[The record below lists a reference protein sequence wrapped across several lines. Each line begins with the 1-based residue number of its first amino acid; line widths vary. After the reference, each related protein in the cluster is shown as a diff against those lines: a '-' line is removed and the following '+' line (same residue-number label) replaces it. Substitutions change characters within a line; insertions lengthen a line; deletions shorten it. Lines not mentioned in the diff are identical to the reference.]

1 MQQNLERFNQDQDEQ
16 IYSVKTQDK
25 DRHIMTP
32 FTRVTTGISGLD
44 EILNY
49 LQMGDNVVMQV
60 DDIADYK
67 RFVGP
72 YVEAALSQNQRV
84 VYMRFA
90 NHPALL
96 EPNKK
101 IQVYKLNANKGFESF
116 STQVHNI
123 VRNEGRDVFYVF
135 DCLSDLLMAWATDL
149 MIGNFFVITCPYL
162 FELNTVA
169 YFAILRSRHSFK
181 TVARIRE
188 TTQVLL
194 DVYNNKGKICVHP
207 LKAWKRYT
215 PTMFL
220 PHIMEGDKFVPILN
234 SADAASVLS
243 FLTDRNTT
251 SGVRNLDYW
260 DRIFL
265 KANTILEDPEAVK
278 EKQDMVETLSR
289 VLIGREKRMLSLVK
303 EYFSLED
310 LVEIKNRLIGTGF
323 IGGKSVGMLLARN
336 ILRKDA
342 TFDWKAALELHDSF
356 YIGSDIF
363 YSYMVQNGWWKLLM
377 AQKTAEGYY
386 DVARELKSKMLH
398 GVFPDEVKEQF
409 LLMLE
414 YFGQSPII
422 VRSSSLL
429 EDAFGNA
436 FAGKYESYF
445 CPNQGTPEER
455 YRHFEEAVRKIF
467 ASTMNE
473 DALTYRLQRGLAHQD
488 EQMALLVQRV
498 SGSHRNIYFFP
509 DLAGVGLSYNTFVWQ
524 KGMDPKA
531 GMLRIVFG
539 LGTRAVNRVENDYPR
554 IVALDAPLTKPYS
567 KLEDIKRFSQS
578 EVDLLNLQENSF
590 QTLPAADLFTED
602 IEPHLELLATRD
614 VSAAEY
620 LQSLGRPAKDT
631 WILTFDELLGSTP
644 FAETMSNMLKKL
656 EQVYRYPVDIEFTV
670 NINTQGK
677 PQINLLQ
684 CRPFQTKGHY
694 SRVELPEKISKSK
707 ILIKQDANFMGGSV
721 YQAIS
726 RIIYIDPQGYAALT
740 LPEKHEVARL
750 TGRLNRQIGKRDK
763 MPTIL
768 LGPGRWGTTTPAM
781 GVPVTFS
788 EINNVTAIGE
798 IAYQDGS
805 LIPDLSFGTH
815 FFQDMVEMDI
825 FYMAVYPEKEGVI
838 FNSAWIKKQ
847 PNILTDLMPD
857 ASRLSKV
864 VQVIDVRAKD
874 LRLLSDIVTQKM
886 ICFFAK

>member
-1 MQQNLERFNQDQDEQ
+1 
-16 IYSVKTQDK
+16 
-25 DRHIMTP
+25 MTP
-32 FTRVTTGISGLD
+32 YPRVSTGINGLN
-44 EILNY
+44 EILGY
-49 LQMGDNVVMQV
+49 LQMGDNVVLQV
-60 DDIADYK
+60 DSIEDYK
-67 RFVGP
+67 KFVNP
-72 YVEAALSQNQRV
+72 FVEKALARNQRL

-96 EPNKK
+96 QEGKQIK
-101 IQVYKLNANKGFESF
+101 VYKLNANKGFESF

-123 VRNEGRDVFYVF
+123 VRDEGRDVFYVF
-135 DCLSDLLMAWATDL
+135 DCLSDLLLAWATDL

-194 DVYNNKGKICVHP
+194 DIYNNNGKICVHP

-220 PHIMEGDKFVPILN
+220 PHIMEDDNLVPILN
-234 SADAASVLS
+234 SADAASILS
-243 FLTDRNTT
+243 YLTDKNAT
-251 SGVRNLDYW
+251 SGARNLDYW

-265 KANTILEDPEAVK
+265 KANNILEDPDAVK
-278 EKQDMVETLSR
+278 EKQNMVETLSH

-310 LVEIKNRLIGTGF
+310 LVEIKKRLIGTGF

-336 ILRKDA
+336 ILRKDQSM
-342 TFDWKAALELHDSF
+342 DWNAELEIHDSF

-377 AQKTAEGYY
+377 AQKTEEGYFK
-386 DVARELKSKMLH
+386 VAHELKSKMLH

-409 LLMLE
+409 QLMLE

-455 YRHFEEAVRKIF
+455 YRNFEEAVRKIF
-467 ASTMNE
+467 ASTMKE
-473 DALTYRLQRGLAHQD
+473 DALTYRLQRGMAHDD

-498 SGSHRNIYFFP
+498 SGAHRSTYFFP

-554 IVALDAPLTKPYS
+554 IVALDAPLMKPYTRQ
-567 KLEDIKRFSQS
+567 EDMKRFSQN
-578 EVDLLNLQENSF
+578 EVDLLNLQENDF
-590 QTLPAADLFTED
+590 QTIPAADLLTHE
-602 IEPHLELLATRD
+602 IEAHLDLIASRD
-614 VSAAEY
+614 MAASEY
-620 LQSLGRPAKDT
+620 LQSLGKQARDS
-631 WILTFDELLGSTP
+631 WILTFDELLENTS
-644 FAETMSNMLKKL
+644 FVKTMSKMLKKL

-670 NINTQGK
+670 NFTTQGK

-694 SRVELPEKISKSK
+694 SRVELPDKISKSK
-707 ILIKQDANFMGGSV
+707 ILLQQEANFMGGSV
-721 YQAIS
+721 YQGIS
-726 RIIYIDPQGYAALT
+726 RIIYIDPKGYAGLSIS
-740 LPEKHEVARL
+740 EKHEVARL
-750 TGRLNRQIGKRDK
+750 TGKLNRQIGKREV

-825 FYMAVYPEKEGVI
+825 FYMAIYPEKEGVF
-838 FNSAWIKKQ
+838 FNAAWMKKQ

-857 ASRLSKV
+857 DARFAKV
-864 VQVIDVRAKD
+864 VHVYDMRARD

-886 ICFFAK
+886 ICFFEG

>member
-1 MQQNLERFNQDQDEQ
+1 
-16 IYSVKTQDK
+16 
-25 DRHIMTP
+25 MTP
-32 FTRVTTGISGLD
+32 YARVTTGINGLD
-44 EILNY
+44 EILNS
-49 LQMGDNVVMQV
+49 LQMGDNVVWQV
-60 DDIADYK
+60 DNIADYK
-67 RFVGP
+67 QFVDP
-72 YVEAALSQNQRV
+72 YVEAALARNQRV

-90 NHPALL
+90 NHPPVL
-96 EPNKK
+96 ENGKASA
-101 IQVYKLNANKGFESF
+101 VYTLNANNGFESF
-116 STQVHNI
+116 STEVHNI
-123 VRNEGRDVFYVF
+123 VRDEGRDVFYVF
-135 DCLSDLLMAWATDL
+135 DSLSDLLLAWATDL

-194 DVYNNKGKICVHP
+194 DVYNNDGKICVHP

-234 SADAASVLS
+234 SADAASILS
-243 FLTDRNTT
+243 YLTDKNAT
-251 SGVRNLDYW
+251 SSVRNLDYW

-265 KANTILEDPEAVK
+265 QAGAILNDPKAIHETQE
-278 EKQDMVETLSR
+278 MVETLSR
-289 VLIGREKRMLSLVK
+289 VMIGREQRMLGLVK

-310 LVEIKNRLIGTGF
+310 LLEIKKRLIGTGF
-323 IGGKSVGMLLARN
+323 IGGKSLGMLLARN
-336 ILRKDA
+336 ILRKDP
-342 TFDWKAALELHDSF
+342 TFDWKAELEMHDSF
-356 YIGSDIF
+356 FIGSDIF

-377 AQKTAEGYY
+377 AQKTEEGYFEI
-386 DVARELKSKMLH
+386 ARELKSKMLH

-409 LLMLE
+409 QLMLE
-414 YFGQSPII
+414 YFGQAPII

-445 CPNQGTPEER
+445 CVNQGTPEER
-455 YRHFEEAVRKIF
+455 YRNFEDAVRKIF

-473 DALTYRLQRGLAHQD
+473 DALTYRLQRGMAGHD

-498 SGSHRNIYFFP
+498 SGSHRDTYFFP
-509 DLAGVGLSYNTFVWQ
+509 DLAGVGLSYNTFVWK

-554 IVALDAPLTKPYS
+554 IVALDAPLTKPYA
-567 KLEDIKRFSQS
+567 KPAEIRRFSQR
-578 EVDLLNLQENSF
+578 EVDLLNLRDNDF
-590 QTLPAADLFTED
+590 QTIGSETLLNTD
-602 IEPHLELLATRD
+602 IEPHLDLIAVRD
-614 VSAAEY
+614 EAALEY
-620 LQSLGRPAKDT
+620 LRSAGKDT
-631 WILTFDELLGSTP
+631 TDAWMITFDELLSITP
-644 FAETMSNMLKKL
+644 FAQNMSRMLKTL
-656 EQVYRYPVDIEFTV
+656 EQIYRYPVDIEFTV
-670 NINTQGK
+670 NFDMQGK
-677 PQINLLQ
+677 ARINLLQ

-694 SRVELPEKISKSK
+694 SRVELPEKIAKNR
-707 ILIKQDANFMGGSV
+707 ILIRQEANFMGGSV
-721 YQAIS
+721 YQTIS
-726 RIIYIDPQGYAALT
+726 RIIYIA
-740 LPEKHEVARL
+740 PEAYTRLSLSEKYEVARL
-750 TGRLNRQIGKRDK
+750 VGKLNRQIGRREV

-788 EINNVTAIGE
+788 EINNIAAIGE

-825 FYMAVYPEKEGVI
+825 FYMAVYPEKDGVV
-838 FNSAWIKKQ
+838 FNRAWMKKQ
-847 PNILTDLMPD
+847 PNILADLMPD
-857 ASRLSKV
+857 DTRFADV
-864 VQVIDVRAKD
+864 VHVYDVRAKD
-874 LRLLSDIVTQKM
+874 VRLMSDIVTQKM
-886 ICFFAK
+886 ICFCGK

>member
-1 MQQNLERFNQDQDEQ
+1 MAP
-16 IYSVKTQDK
+16 Y
-25 DRHIMTP
+25 
-32 FTRVTTGISGLD
+32 TRVSTGINGLD

-49 LQMGDNVVMQV
+49 LQMGDNVVLQV
-60 DDIADYK
+60 DDIEDYK
-67 RFVGP
+67 KFVNP
-72 YVEAALSQNQRV
+72 YVKTALAQNRRL

-90 NHPALL
+90 NHPPIL

-101 IQVYKLNANKGFESF
+101 IKVYKLNANRGFESF

-123 VRNEGRDVFYVF
+123 VRDEGLDVFYVF

-181 TVARIRE
+181 TIARIRE

-234 SADAASVLS
+234 SADAASILS
-243 FLTDRNTT
+243 YLTDKNAT
-251 SGVRNLDYW
+251 SSERNLDYW

-265 KANTILEDPEAVK
+265 KANHLLEDQDAVQG
-278 EKQDMVETLSR
+278 KQEMVETLSR
-289 VLIGREKRMLSLVK
+289 VMIGREKRMLSLVK
-303 EYFSLED
+303 EYFTLED
-310 LVEIKNRLIGTGF
+310 LVEIKKRLIGTGF

-336 ILRKDA
+336 ILRKDPA
-342 TFDWKAALELHDSF
+342 FNWEAELELHDSF

-363 YSYMVQNGWWKLLM
+363 YSYMVQNGWWKMLM
-377 AQKTAEGYY
+377 EQKTDEGYFK
-386 DVARELKSKMLH
+386 VARELKEKMLH

-409 LLMLE
+409 LFMLE

-445 CPNQGTPEER
+445 CPNQGTPEIR
-455 YRHFEEAVRKIF
+455 YKNFEDAVRKIF
-467 ASTMNE
+467 ASAMNE
-473 DALTYRLQRGLAHQD
+473 DALTYRLQRGMAQQD

-498 SGSHRNIYFFP
+498 SGSHRDMYFFP

-554 IVALDAPLTKPYS
+554 IVALDAPLMKPYS
-567 KLEDIKRFSQS
+567 KQEDIRRFSQN
-578 EVDLLNLQENSF
+578 EVDLLNLKDNHF
-590 QTLPAADLFTED
+590 QSLPAPDLLNES
-602 IEPHLELLATRD
+602 IESHLDMIATRD
-614 VSAAEY
+614 TAVSEY
-620 LQSLGRPAKDT
+620 YQSLGRTTKDS
-631 WILTFDELLGSTP
+631 WILTFDELLENTP
-644 FAETMSNMLKKL
+644 FAKTMSNMLRKL
-656 EQVYRYPVDIEFTV
+656 EQVYRYPVDIEFTA
-670 NINTQGK
+670 NFNTEGK
-677 PQINLLQ
+677 PKINLLQ

-694 SRVELPEKISKSK
+694 SRVELPDKIEKSK
-707 ILIKQDANFMGGSV
+707 ILLRQEANFMGGSV

-726 RIIYIDPQGYAALT
+726 RIIYIDPRSYTGLG
-740 LPEKHEVARL
+740 LSEKHEVARL
-750 TGRLNRQIGKRDK
+750 VGKLNKQIGKREV

-788 EINNVTAIGE
+788 EINNITAIGE
-798 IAYQDGS
+798 IAYHDGS

-825 FYMAVYPEKEGVI
+825 FYMAIYPEKKEVT
-838 FNSAWIKKQ
+838 FNTALMKKL
-847 PNILTDLMPD
+847 PNVLADLMPND
-857 ASRLSKV
+857 TRFAKV
-864 VQVIDVRAKD
+864 VYVYDVRNKD

-886 ICFFAK
+886 ICFFA

>member
-1 MQQNLERFNQDQDEQ
+1 
-16 IYSVKTQDK
+16 
-25 DRHIMTP
+25 MTP
-32 FTRVTTGISGLD
+32 YPRVSTGMNGLN
-44 EILNY
+44 EILGY
-49 LQMGDNVVMQV
+49 LQMGDNVVLQV
-60 DDIADYK
+60 DSIEDYK
-67 RFVGP
+67 KFVDP
-72 YVEAALSQNQRV
+72 YVETALARNQRL

-96 EPNKK
+96 ETNKQIK
-101 IQVYKLNANKGFESF
+101 VYKLNANKGFESF

-123 VRNEGRDVFYVF
+123 VRDEGRDVFYVF
-135 DCLSDLLMAWATDL
+135 DCLSDLLLAWATDL

-169 YFAILRSRHSFK
+169 YFAILRNRHSFK

-194 DVYNNKGKICVHP
+194 DIYNNNGTICVHP

-220 PHIMEGDKFVPILN
+220 PHIMEGDNLVPILN
-234 SADAASVLS
+234 SADAASILS
-243 FLTDRNTT
+243 YLTDKNAT
-251 SGVRNLDYW
+251 SGARNLDYW
-260 DRIFL
+260 ERIFL
-265 KANTILEDPEAVK
+265 KATTILEDPDAVK
-278 EKQDMVETLSR
+278 EKQIMVETLSH

-310 LVEIKNRLIGTGF
+310 LVEIKKRLIGTGF

-336 ILRKDA
+336 ILRKDPSL
-342 TFDWKAALELHDSF
+342 DWNAELEIHDSF

-377 AQKTAEGYY
+377 AQKTDEGYFK
-386 DVARELKSKMLH
+386 VAHELKSKMLH

-409 LLMLE
+409 QLMLE

-455 YRHFEEAVRKIF
+455 YKNFEEAVRKIF
-467 ASTMNE
+467 ASTMKE
-473 DALTYRLQRGLAHQD
+473 DALTYRLQRGMAQED

-498 SGSHRNIYFFP
+498 SGSHRNTYFFP

-554 IVALDAPLTKPYS
+554 IVALDAPLMKPYT
-567 KLEDIKRFSQS
+567 KQEDMKRFSQN
-578 EVDLLNLQENSF
+578 EVDLLNLQENVF
-590 QTLPAADLFTED
+590 QTLPAADLLTHD
-602 IEPHLELLATRD
+602 IEAHLDLIATRD
-614 VSAAEY
+614 MAAAEY
-620 LQSLGRPAKDT
+620 LQSVGKQAKDT
-631 WILTFDELLGSTP
+631 WILTFDELLENTS
-644 FAETMSNMLKKL
+644 FVQTMSKMLKKL

-670 NINTQGK
+670 NFNTQGK

-694 SRVELPEKISKSK
+694 SRVELPGKISKSK
-707 ILIKQDANFMGGSV
+707 ILLQQEANFMGGSV

-726 RIIYIDPQGYAALT
+726 RIIYIDPRGYAGLS
-740 LPEKHEVARL
+740 LSEKHEIARL
-750 TGRLNRQIGKRDK
+750 TGKLNKQIGRREV

-798 IAYQDGS
+798 IAYQDGA

-825 FYMAVYPEKEGVI
+825 FYMAIYPEKDGVL
-838 FNSAWIKKQ
+838 FNTAWMKKQ
-847 PNILTDLMPD
+847 PNILADLMPAD
-857 ASRLSKV
+857 ARFANV
-864 VQVIDVRAKD
+864 VHVYDMRARD

-886 ICFFAK
+886 ICFFEK

>member
-1 MQQNLERFNQDQDEQ
+1 
-16 IYSVKTQDK
+16 
-25 DRHIMTP
+25 MTP
-32 FTRVTTGISGLD
+32 YPRVSTGMNGLN
-44 EILNY
+44 EILGY
-49 LQMGDNVVMQV
+49 LQMGDNVVLQV
-60 DDIADYK
+60 DSIEDYK
-67 RFVGP
+67 KFVDP
-72 YVEAALSQNQRV
+72 YVETALARNQRL

-96 EPNKK
+96 EPNKQIK
-101 IQVYKLNANKGFESF
+101 VYKLNANKGFESF

-123 VRNEGRDVFYVF
+123 VRDEGRDVFYVF
-135 DCLSDLLMAWATDL
+135 DCLSDLLLAWATDL

-169 YFAILRSRHSFK
+169 YFAILRNRHSFK

-194 DVYNNKGKICVHP
+194 DIYNNNGKICVHP

-220 PHIMEGDKFVPILN
+220 PHIMEGDNLVPILN
-234 SADAASVLS
+234 SADAASILS
-243 FLTDRNTT
+243 YLTDKNAT
-251 SGVRNLDYW
+251 SGARNLDYW
-260 DRIFL
+260 ERIFL
-265 KANTILEDPEAVK
+265 KATTILEDPDAVK
-278 EKQDMVETLSR
+278 EKQMMVETLSH

-310 LVEIKNRLIGTGF
+310 LVEIKKRLIGTGF

-336 ILRKDA
+336 ILRKDPSL
-342 TFDWKAALELHDSF
+342 DWNAELEIHDSF

-377 AQKTAEGYY
+377 AQKTDEGYFKI
-386 DVARELKSKMLH
+386 ANELKSKMLH

-409 LLMLE
+409 QLMLE

-455 YRHFEEAVRKIF
+455 YKNFEEAVRKIF
-467 ASTMNE
+467 ASTMKE
-473 DALTYRLQRGLAHQD
+473 DALTYRLQRGMAQED

-498 SGSHRNIYFFP
+498 SGSHRNTYFFP

-554 IVALDAPLTKPYS
+554 IVALDAPLMKPYT
-567 KLEDIKRFSQS
+567 KQEDMKRFSQN
-578 EVDLLNLQENSF
+578 EVDLLNLQENVF
-590 QTLPAADLFTED
+590 QTLPAADLLTHD
-602 IEPHLELLATRD
+602 IEAHLDLIATRD
-614 VSAAEY
+614 MAAAEY
-620 LQSLGRPAKDT
+620 LQSVGKQAKDT
-631 WILTFDELLGSTP
+631 WILTFDELLENTS
-644 FAETMSNMLKKL
+644 FVETMSKMLKKL

-670 NINTQGK
+670 NFNTQGK

-694 SRVELPEKISKSK
+694 SRVELPGKISKSK
-707 ILIKQDANFMGGSV
+707 ILLQQEANFMGGSV

-726 RIIYIDPQGYAALT
+726 RIIYIDPKGYAGLS
-740 LPEKHEVARL
+740 LSEKHEVARL
-750 TGRLNRQIGKRDK
+750 TGKLNKQIGRREV

-798 IAYQDGS
+798 IAYQDGA

-825 FYMAVYPEKEGVI
+825 FYMAIYPEKDGVL
-838 FNSAWIKKQ
+838 FNTAWMKKQ
-847 PNILTDLMPD
+847 PNILTDLMPED
-857 ASRLSKV
+857 SHFANV
-864 VQVIDVRAKD
+864 VHVYDMRAKD

-886 ICFFAK
+886 ICFFEK

>member
-1 MQQNLERFNQDQDEQ
+1 M
-16 IYSVKTQDK
+16 TQ
-25 DRHIMTP
+25 
-32 FTRVTTGISGLD
+32 FARVSTGMNGLD

-49 LQMGDNVVMQV
+49 LQMGDNVVLQV
-60 DDIADYK
+60 DDIEDYK
-67 RFVGP
+67 KFVAP
-72 YVEAALSQNQRV
+72 YVEAALKNNHRL

-90 NHPALL
+90 NHPPVL
-96 EPNKK
+96 EPNNQ
-101 IQVYKLNANKGFESF
+101 IQVYNLNANNGFESF
-116 STQVHNI
+116 STEVHNI
-123 VRNEGRDVFYVF
+123 IREEGRDVFYVF

-169 YFAILRSRHSFK
+169 YFAILRSSHSFK

-194 DVYNNKGKICVHP
+194 DVYSHNEQICVHP

-220 PHIMEGDKFVPILN
+220 PHIMEGDKFVPILS
-234 SADAASVLS
+234 SADTASVLS
-243 FLTDRNTT
+243 YMVDKNTT
-251 SGVRNLDYW
+251 SSVRNLDYW

-265 KANTILEDPEAVK
+265 QANDILEKPDTDR
-278 EKQDMVETLSR
+278 EKQEMVETLSR

-303 EYFSLED
+303 EYFSLKD
-310 LVEIKNRLIGTGF
+310 LVEIKKRLIGTGF

-336 ILRKDA
+336 ILLKDPSY
-342 TFDWKAALELHDSF
+342 DWNSDLELHDSF

-377 AQKTAEGYY
+377 AQKSDEGYFE
-386 DVARELKSKMLH
+386 VAKELKNKMLH

-409 LLMLE
+409 QLMLE

-455 YRHFEEAVRKIF
+455 YRNFEEAVRKIF

-473 DALTYRLQRGLAHQD
+473 DALTYRLQRGMAKLD

-498 SGSHRNIYFFP
+498 SGSHRGAYFFP
-509 DLAGVGLSYNTFVWQ
+509 SLAGVGLSYNTFVWQ
-524 KGMDPKA
+524 KDMDPKA

-567 KLEDIKRFSQS
+567 KQEDIKRFSQN
-578 EVDLLNLQENSF
+578 EVDILNLKDNAF
-590 QTLPAADLFTED
+590 QTVPAEELITDS
-602 IEPHLELLATRD
+602 IEPYLDLIATRD
-614 VSAAEY
+614 IAASEY
-620 LQSLGRPAKDT
+620 MQSLGRKAKDS
-631 WILTFDELLGSTP
+631 WIVTFDQLLENTA
-644 FAETMSNMLKKL
+644 FAKTMENMLKKL

-670 NINTQGK
+670 NFSLNGK

-694 SRVELPEKISKSK
+694 SRVELPEKINKSK
-707 ILIKQDANFMGGSV
+707 ILLQQEANFMGGSV

-726 RIIYIDPQGYAALT
+726 RIIYIDPQAYAKLNIS
-740 LPEKHEVARL
+740 EKHEVARL
-750 TGRLNRQIGKRDK
+750 TGKLNRQIGKRDK

-788 EINNVTAIGE
+788 EINNITAIGE
-798 IAYQDGS
+798 IAYSDGS

-825 FYMAVYPEKEGVI
+825 FYMAIYPEKDDVI
-838 FNSAWIKKQ
+838 FNAAWMKKQ
-847 PNILTDLMPD
+847 PTILENLMPD
-857 ASRLSKV
+857 DTRFGNV
-864 VQVIDVRAKD
+864 VHVYDVRSKD
-874 LRLLSDIVTQKM
+874 LRLMSDIVTQKM
-886 ICFFAK
+886 ICFFGK

>member
-1 MQQNLERFNQDQDEQ
+1 MAH
-16 IYSVKTQDK
+16 YA
-25 DRHIMTP
+25 
-32 FTRVTTGISGLD
+32 RVSTGMNGLD

-49 LQMGDNVVMQV
+49 LEMGDNVVFQV
-60 DDIADYK
+60 DKIEDYK
-67 RFVGP
+67 KFVDP
-72 YVEAALSQNQRV
+72 YAKAALAQSQRL

-96 EPNKK
+96 EPDQNIK
-101 IQVYKLNANKGFESF
+101 VYELNANKGFESF

-123 VRNEGRDVFYVF
+123 VRDEGCDVFYVF

-220 PHIMEGDKFVPILN
+220 PHIMEGEKFVPILN
-234 SADAASVLS
+234 SADAASILS
-243 FLTDRNTT
+243 YLTDKNATG
-251 SGVRNLDYW
+251 GVRNLDYW
-260 DRIFL
+260 DRVFL
-265 KANTILEDPEAVK
+265 KATTILEDPDAVQ
-278 EKQDMVETLSR
+278 EKQDMVESLSR
-289 VLIGREKRMLSLVK
+289 VLIGREKRILSLVK
-303 EYFSLED
+303 EYFSLND
-310 LVEIKNRLIGTGF
+310 LLEIKKRLIGTGF

-336 ILRKDA
+336 ILRKDTA
-342 TFDWKAALELHDSF
+342 FDWNAELEIHDSF

-377 AQKTAEGYY
+377 AQKTDEGYFE
-386 DVARELKSKMLH
+386 VARELKNKMLH
-398 GVFPDEVKEQF
+398 GVFPDEIKEQF
-409 LLMLE
+409 QLLLE

-473 DALTYRLQRGLAHQD
+473 DALTYRLQRGMAQLD

-498 SGSHRNIYFFP
+498 SGSHRDIYFFP

-554 IVALDAPLTKPYS
+554 IVALDAPLVKPYARQ
-567 KLEDIKRFSQS
+567 EDIKRFSQH
-578 EVDLLNLQENSF
+578 EADVLNLRDNEF
-590 QTLPAADLFTED
+590 QTLKTA
-602 IEPHLELLATRD
+602 ELLSDDLVAHLDLIAERD
-614 VSAAEY
+614 NTASDYLRSA
-620 LQSLGRPAKDT
+620 GRDT
-631 WILTFDELLGSTP
+631 KGALMITFDELLTATP
-644 FAETMSNMLKKL
+644 FAKKMSSMLKTL

-670 NINTQGK
+670 NFDVQGK
-677 PQINLLQ
+677 SRINLLQ

-694 SRVELPEKISKSK
+694 SRVELPEKINKSR
-707 ILIKQDANFMGGSV
+707 ILIRQEANFMGGSV
-721 YQAIS
+721 YRAIS
-726 RIIYIDPQGYAALT
+726 RIIYIDPKGYAGLK
-740 LPEKHEVARL
+740 LSEKQDVARL
-750 TGRLNRQIGKRDK
+750 TGRLNRQIGKREV

-788 EINNVTAIGE
+788 EINNITAIGE

-825 FYMAVYPEKEGVI
+825 FYMAIYPEKKDVI
-838 FNSAWIKKQ
+838 FNTALMKKQ

-857 ASRLSKV
+857 DSRFAKV
-864 VQVIDVRAKD
+864 IHVYDVRTKD

-886 ICFFAK
+886 ICFFG

>member
-1 MQQNLERFNQDQDEQ
+1 MA
-16 IYSVKTQDK
+16 
-25 DRHIMTP
+25 P
-32 FTRVTTGISGLD
+32 FTRVTTGVSGLD
-44 EILNY
+44 DILNY
-49 LQMGDNVVMQV
+49 LQMGDNVVLQV

-67 RFVGP
+67 RFVDP
-72 YVEAALSQNQRV
+72 FVEAALARNHRI

-90 NHPALL
+90 NHPPIL
-96 EPNKK
+96 EANPK
-101 IQVYKLNANKGFESF
+101 IQIYKLNANKGFESF

-123 VRNEGRDVFYVF
+123 VRDEGRDVFYVF

-194 DVYNNKGKICVHP
+194 DVYNNDGRICIHP

-215 PTMFL
+215 PTMYL
-220 PHIMEGDKFVPILN
+220 PHVMEGDKFVPILN
-234 SADAASVLS
+234 SADAASILS
-243 FLTDRNTT
+243 FLTDKSAT

-265 KANTILEDPEAVK
+265 KANTILENPDAVQ
-278 EKQDMVETLSR
+278 ERHEMVETLSR
-289 VLIGREKRMLSLVK
+289 VMIGREKRMLSLVK

-310 LVEIKNRLIGTGF
+310 LVEIKKRLIGTGF

-336 ILRKDA
+336 ILRKDPS
-342 TFDWKAALELHDSF
+342 FDWSAELEMHDSF

-363 YSYMVQNGWWKLLM
+363 YSYIVQNGWWKLLM
-377 AQKTAEGYY
+377 AHKTDEGYFEI
-386 DVARELKSKMLH
+386 ARELKNKMLH

-414 YFGQSPII
+414 YYGQAPII

-445 CPNQGTPEER
+445 CVNQGTPEER
-455 YRHFEEAVRKIF
+455 YRHFEDAVRRIF

-473 DALTYRLQRGLAHQD
+473 DALTYRLQRGMAKQD

-498 SGSHRNIYFFP
+498 SGAHRGIYFFP

-531 GMLRIVFG
+531 GMLRIVYG
-539 LGTRAVNRVENDYPR
+539 MGTRAVNRVENDYPR
-554 IVALDAPLTKPYS
+554 IVALDAPLVKPYA
-567 KLEDIKRFSQS
+567 KKEDMQRFTQR
-578 EVDLLNLQENSF
+578 EVDVLNLQQNEF
-590 QTLPAADLFTED
+590 QSLPAAGLLTTD
-602 IEPHLELLATRD
+602 IEAHLDLIASRD
-614 VSAAEY
+614 ETASAY
-620 LQSLGRPAKDT
+620 MKSIGRPSKDV
-631 WILTFDELLGSTP
+631 WVLTFDDLLSNTD
-644 FAETMSNMLKKL
+644 FAQTMSKMLKKL
-656 EQVYRYPVDIEFTV
+656 EQVYRYPVDIEFTA
-670 NINTQGK
+670 NFDSQGK
-677 PQINLLQ
+677 MRINLLQ

-694 SRVELPEKISKSK
+694 SRVELPEKIAKNK
-707 ILIKQDANFMGGSV
+707 ILIRQEANFMGGSV

-726 RIIYIDPQGYAALT
+726 RIIYVDPQGYAK
-740 LPEKHEVARL
+740 LPLSEKFEIARL
-750 TGRLNRQIGKRDK
+750 VGKLNRQIGRREA

-781 GVPVTFS
+781 GVPVKFS
-788 EINNVTAIGE
+788 EINNITAIGE
-798 IAYQDGS
+798 IAYQDGA

-825 FYMAVYPEKEGVI
+825 FYMAIYPEKDGVI
-838 FNSAWIKKQ
+838 FNDAWLKKQ
-847 PNILTDLMPD
+847 PNILADLMPD
-857 ASRLSKV
+857 DTRYATV
-864 VQVIDVRAKD
+864 VRVCDVRAKD
-874 LRLLSDIVTQKM
+874 LRILSDIVTQKM
-886 ICFFAK
+886 ICFFGT

>member
-1 MQQNLERFNQDQDEQ
+1 M
-16 IYSVKTQDK
+16 
-25 DRHIMTP
+25 MTP
-32 FTRVTTGISGLD
+32 YPRVSTGINGLN
-44 EILNY
+44 EILSY
-49 LQMGDNVVMQV
+49 LQMGDNVVLQV
-60 DDIADYK
+60 DAIEDYK
-67 RFVGP
+67 KFVDP
-72 YVEAALSQNQRV
+72 FVETAQALNQRL

-96 EPNKK
+96 QAGKQIK
-101 IQVYKLNANKGFESF
+101 VYKLNPNKGFESF

-123 VRNEGRDVFYVF
+123 VHDEGPDVFYVF
-135 DCLSDLLMAWATDL
+135 DCLSDLLLAWATDL

-194 DVYNNKGKICVHP
+194 DIYNNNGKICVHP

-220 PHIMEGDKFVPILN
+220 PHIMEGEQLVPILN
-234 SADAASVLS
+234 SADAASILS
-243 FLTDRNTT
+243 YLTDQNAT
-251 SGVRNLDYW
+251 SGARNLDYW

-265 KANTILEDPEAVK
+265 KATNILEDPDAEK
-278 EKQDMVETLSR
+278 EKQNMVETLSH
-289 VLIGREKRMLSLVK
+289 VLIGREKRMLSLAK

-310 LVEIKNRLIGTGF
+310 LVEIKKRLIGTGF

-336 ILRKDA
+336 ILRQDPSL
-342 TFDWKAALELHDSF
+342 DWNAELEIHDSF

-377 AQKTAEGYY
+377 AQKTDEGYFK
-386 DVARELKSKMLH
+386 VARELKNKMLH

-409 LLMLE
+409 QLMLE

-455 YRHFEEAVRKIF
+455 YRNFEEAVRKIF
-467 ASTMNE
+467 ASTMKE
-473 DALTYRLQRGLAHQD
+473 DALTYRLQRGMAHED

-498 SGSHRNIYFFP
+498 SGSHRNTYFFP

-554 IVALDAPLTKPYS
+554 IVAPDAPLVKPDTKQ
-567 KLEDIKRFSQS
+567 EDMKRFSQN
-578 EVDLLNLQENSF
+578 EVDLLNLQENDF
-590 QTLPAADLFTED
+590 QTLPAADLLTHD
-602 IEPHLELLATRD
+602 IEPHLDLIATRD
-614 VSAAEY
+614 IAASEY
-620 LQSLGRPAKDT
+620 LQSVGRKAKDG
-631 WILTFDELLGSTP
+631 WILTFDELLENTS
-644 FAETMSNMLKKL
+644 FVQTMTKMLKKL

-670 NINTQGK
+670 NFNTQGK

-694 SRVELPEKISKSK
+694 SRVELPGKISKSK
-707 ILIKQDANFMGGSV
+707 ILLQQEANFMGGSV

-726 RIIYIDPQGYAALT
+726 RIIYIDPKGYAGLS
-740 LPEKHEVARL
+740 LSEKHEVARL
-750 TGRLNRQIGKRDK
+750 TGKLNRQIGRRDV

-825 FYMAVYPEKEGVI
+825 FYMAIYPEKDDVF
-838 FNSAWIKKQ
+838 FNTAWMKKQ
-847 PNILTDLMPD
+847 PNILADLMPD
-857 ASRLSKV
+857 DARFANV
-864 VQVIDVRAKD
+864 VRVYDMRAKD
-874 LRLLSDIVTQKM
+874 LRLLSDIVTQEM
-886 ICFFAK
+886 ICFFEK

>member
-1 MQQNLERFNQDQDEQ
+1 
-16 IYSVKTQDK
+16 
-25 DRHIMTP
+25 MTP
-32 FTRVTTGISGLD
+32 YPRVSTGINGLN
-44 EILNY
+44 EILGY
-49 LQMGDNVVMQV
+49 LQMGDNVVLQV
-60 DDIADYK
+60 DSIEDYK
-67 RFVGP
+67 KFVNP
-72 YVEAALSQNQRV
+72 FVEKALARNQRL

-96 EPNKK
+96 QEGKQIK
-101 IQVYKLNANKGFESF
+101 VYKLNANKGFESF

-123 VRNEGRDVFYVF
+123 VRDEGRDVFYVF
-135 DCLSDLLMAWATDL
+135 DCLSDLLLAWATDL

-194 DVYNNKGKICVHP
+194 DIYNNNGKICVHP

-220 PHIMEGDKFVPILN
+220 PHIMEDDNLVPILN
-234 SADAASVLS
+234 SADAASILS
-243 FLTDRNTT
+243 YLTDKNAT
-251 SGVRNLDYW
+251 SGARNLDYW

-265 KANTILEDPEAVK
+265 KANNILEDPDAVK
-278 EKQDMVETLSR
+278 EKQNMVETLSH

-310 LVEIKNRLIGTGF
+310 LVEIKKRLIGTGF

-336 ILRKDA
+336 ILRKDQSM
-342 TFDWKAALELHDSF
+342 DWNAELEIHDSF

-377 AQKTAEGYY
+377 AQKTEEGYFK
-386 DVARELKSKMLH
+386 VAHELKSKMLH

-409 LLMLE
+409 QLMLE

-455 YRHFEEAVRKIF
+455 YRNFEEAVRKIF
-467 ASTMNE
+467 ASTMKE
-473 DALTYRLQRGLAHQD
+473 DALTYRLQRGMAHED

-498 SGSHRNIYFFP
+498 SGAHRSTYFFP

-554 IVALDAPLTKPYS
+554 IVALDAPLMKPYTRQ
-567 KLEDIKRFSQS
+567 EDMKRFSQN
-578 EVDLLNLQENSF
+578 EVDLLNLQENDF
-590 QTLPAADLFTED
+590 QTIPAANLLTHD
-602 IEPHLELLATRD
+602 IEAHLDLIASRD
-614 VSAAEY
+614 MAASEY
-620 LQSLGRPAKDT
+620 LQSLGKQAKDS
-631 WILTFDELLGSTP
+631 WILTFDELLENTS
-644 FAETMSNMLKKL
+644 FVQTMSKMLKKL

-670 NINTQGK
+670 NFTAQGK

-707 ILIKQDANFMGGSV
+707 ILLQQEANFMGGSV
-721 YQAIS
+721 YQGIS
-726 RIIYIDPQGYAALT
+726 RIIYIDPKGYAGLS
-740 LPEKHEVARL
+740 LSEKHEVARL
-750 TGRLNRQIGKRDK
+750 TGKLNRQIGKREV

-825 FYMAVYPEKEGVI
+825 FYMAIYPEKEGVF
-838 FNSAWIKKQ
+838 FNAAWMKKQ

-857 ASRLSKV
+857 DARFAKV
-864 VQVIDVRAKD
+864 VHVYDMRARD

-886 ICFFAK
+886 ICFFEG

>member
-1 MQQNLERFNQDQDEQ
+1 MA
-16 IYSVKTQDK
+16 
-25 DRHIMTP
+25 P
-32 FTRVTTGISGLD
+32 FAQVSTGINGLD

-49 LQMGDNVVMQV
+49 LQMGDNVVFQV
-60 DDIADYK
+60 DNIEDYK
-67 RFVGP
+67 KFVDP
-72 YVEAALSQNQRV
+72 YVETALARNQRL

-96 EPNKK
+96 SASPSIK
-101 IQVYKLNANKGFESF
+101 VYKLNANQGFESF
-116 STQVHNI
+116 STEVHNI
-123 VRNEGRDVFYVF
+123 VRDEGRDVFYVF

-194 DVYNNKGKICVHP
+194 DVYNNSGKICVHP

-220 PHIMEGDKFVPILN
+220 PHIMEGGKFVPILN
-234 SADAASVLS
+234 SADAASILH
-243 FLTDRNTT
+243 FMTDKNTT

-265 KANTILEDPEAVK
+265 KAGSILENPDALQ

-289 VLIGREKRMLSLVK
+289 VMIGREKRILALVK
-303 EYFSLED
+303 EYFTLED
-310 LVEIKNRLIGTGF
+310 LVEIKKRLIGTGF

-336 ILRKDA
+336 ILRKDPA
-342 TFDWKAALELHDSF
+342 LDWQAELEMHDSF

-377 AQKTAEGYY
+377 AQKTDEGYFE
-386 DVARELKSKMLH
+386 VARELKSKMLH
-398 GVFPDEVKEQF
+398 GVFPDEIKEQF
-409 LLMLE
+409 QLMLE
-414 YFGQSPII
+414 YYGQAPII

-445 CPNQGTPEER
+445 CISQGTPEER

-473 DALTYRLQRGLAHQD
+473 DALTYRLQRGMANQD

-498 SGSHRNIYFFP
+498 SGSHRGEYFFP
-509 DLAGVGLSYNTFVWQ
+509 GLAGVGLSYNTFVWQ

-554 IVALDAPLTKPYS
+554 IVALDAPLVKPYA
-567 KLEDIKRFSQS
+567 KQADIKRFSQH
-578 EVDLLNLQENSF
+578 EADVLNLRDNEF
-590 QTLPAADLFTED
+590 QTLPTADLLSEDLVEHLDLIVEHDTAAADYLRSVG
-602 IEPHLELLATRD
+602 RD
-614 VSAAEY
+614 T
-620 LQSLGRPAKDT
+620 KDA
-631 WILTFDELLGSTP
+631 WIITFDELLSATP
-644 FAETMSNMLKKL
+644 FAKTMSLMLKTL
-656 EQVYRYPVDIEFTV
+656 ERVYRYPVDIEFTV
-670 NINTQGK
+670 NFNAEGK

-707 ILIKQDANFMGGSV
+707 ILLRQEANFMGGSI

-726 RIIYIDPQGYAALT
+726 RIIYIDPKGYAGLN
-740 LPEKHEVARL
+740 LSEKHEVARL
-750 TGRLNRQIGKRDK
+750 TGKLNKQIGRREV

-788 EINNVTAIGE
+788 EINNITAIGE

-825 FYMAVYPEKEGVI
+825 FYMAIYPEQEGVV
-838 FNSAWIKKQ
+838 FNASWIKKQ
-847 PNILTDLMPD
+847 PNILENLMPD
-857 ASRLSKV
+857 DTRFADV
-864 VQVIDVRAKD
+864 VRVCDVRAKD
-874 LRLLSDIVTQKM
+874 LRLMSDIVTQKM
-886 ICFFAK
+886 ICFMGK

>member
-1 MQQNLERFNQDQDEQ
+1 
-16 IYSVKTQDK
+16 
-25 DRHIMTP
+25 MTP
-32 FTRVTTGISGLD
+32 YPRVSTGINGLN
-44 EILNY
+44 EILGY
-49 LQMGDNVVMQV
+49 LQMGDNVVLQV
-60 DDIADYK
+60 DSIEDYK
-67 RFVGP
+67 KFVNP
-72 YVEAALSQNQRV
+72 FVEKALARNQRL

-96 EPNKK
+96 QEGKQIK
-101 IQVYKLNANKGFESF
+101 VYKLNANKGFESF

-123 VRNEGRDVFYVF
+123 VRDEGRDVFYVF
-135 DCLSDLLMAWATDL
+135 DCLSDLLLAWATDL

-194 DVYNNKGKICVHP
+194 DIYNNNGKICVHP

-220 PHIMEGDKFVPILN
+220 PHIMEDDNLVPILN
-234 SADAASVLS
+234 SADAASILS
-243 FLTDRNTT
+243 YLTDKNAT
-251 SGVRNLDYW
+251 SGARNLDYW

-265 KANTILEDPEAVK
+265 KANNILEDPDAVK
-278 EKQDMVETLSR
+278 EKQNMVETLSH

-310 LVEIKNRLIGTGF
+310 LVEIKKRLIGTGF

-336 ILRKDA
+336 ILRKDQSM
-342 TFDWKAALELHDSF
+342 DWNAELEIHDSF

-377 AQKTAEGYY
+377 AQKTEEGYFK
-386 DVARELKSKMLH
+386 VAQELKSKMLH

-409 LLMLE
+409 QLMLE

-455 YRHFEEAVRKIF
+455 YRNFEEAVRKIF
-467 ASTMNE
+467 ASTMKE
-473 DALTYRLQRGLAHQD
+473 DALTYRLQRGMAHDD

-498 SGSHRNIYFFP
+498 SGAHRSTYFFP

-554 IVALDAPLTKPYS
+554 IVALDAPLMKPYTRQ
-567 KLEDIKRFSQS
+567 EDMKRFSQN
-578 EVDLLNLQENSF
+578 EVDLLNLQENDF
-590 QTLPAADLFTED
+590 QTIPAADLLTHD
-602 IEPHLELLATRD
+602 IEAHLDLIASRD
-614 VSAAEY
+614 MAASEY
-620 LQSLGRPAKDT
+620 LQSLGKQAKDS
-631 WILTFDELLGSTP
+631 WILTFDELLENTS
-644 FAETMSNMLKKL
+644 FVQTMSKMLKKL

-670 NINTQGK
+670 NFTAQGK

-707 ILIKQDANFMGGSV
+707 ILLQQEANFMGGSV
-721 YQAIS
+721 YQGIS
-726 RIIYIDPQGYAALT
+726 RIIYIDPKGYAGLS
-740 LPEKHEVARL
+740 LSEKHEVARL
-750 TGRLNRQIGKRDK
+750 TGKLNRQIGKREV

-825 FYMAVYPEKEGVI
+825 FYMAIYPEKEGVF
-838 FNSAWIKKQ
+838 FNTAWIKKQ

-857 ASRLSKV
+857 DARFAKV
-864 VQVIDVRAKD
+864 VHVYDMRARD

-886 ICFFAK
+886 ICFFEG

>member
-1 MQQNLERFNQDQDEQ
+1 M
-16 IYSVKTQDK
+16 IPISSVS
-25 DRHIMTP
+25 
-32 FTRVTTGISGLD
+32 TGIKGLD

-49 LQMGDNVVMQV
+49 LQMGDNVVFQV

-72 YVEAALSQNQRV
+72 YVETALAGKQRV
-84 VYMRFA
+84 IYMRFA
-90 NHPALL
+90 NHPPLL
-96 EPNKK
+96 DVDNKAK
-101 IQVYKLNANKGFESF
+101 VYKLDANSGFESF
-116 STQVHNI
+116 STQIHNI

-169 YFAILRSRHSFK
+169 YFAILRSSHSFK
-181 TVARIRE
+181 TIARIRE

-194 DVYNNKGKICVHP
+194 DVYNHRGKLCVHP
-207 LKAWKRYT
+207 LKAWQRYS

-220 PHIMEGDKFVPILN
+220 PHIMENGKFVPILN
-234 SADAASVLS
+234 SADAASFFS
-243 FLTDRNTT
+243 YLTDKNAT
-251 SGVRNLDYW
+251 GGERNLDYW

-265 KANTILEDPEAVK
+265 QADDILNDPSQVE
-278 EKQDMVETLSR
+278 EKQKMVEKLSR

-303 EYFSLED
+303 EYFTLED
-310 LVEIKNRLIGTGF
+310 LVEIKKRLIGTGF

-336 ILRKDA
+336 ILRKD
-342 TFDWKAALELHDSF
+342 TSVDWPEQLELHDSF

-377 AQKTAEGYY
+377 AQKTEEGYFEIAK
-386 DVARELKSKMLH
+386 DLKKKMLH
-398 GVFPDEVKEQF
+398 GVFPEEIKEQF
-409 LLMLE
+409 QLMLE

-445 CPNQGTPEER
+445 CANQGTPEER
-455 YRHFEEAVRKIF
+455 YEHFEEDVRKIF
-467 ASTMNE
+467 ASTMNT
-473 DALTYRLQRGLAHQD
+473 DALTYRLQRGLGDQD

-498 SGSHRNIYFFP
+498 SGSQRKHYFFP

-554 IVALDAPLTKPYS
+554 IVALDAPLVKPYA
-567 KLEDIKRFSQS
+567 KQEDMRRFSQH
-578 EVDLLNLQENSF
+578 EVDILNLNEN
-590 QTLPAADLFTED
+590 Q
-602 IEPHLELLATRD
+602 
-614 VSAAEY
+614 
-620 LQSLGRPAKDT
+620 LQSLPVMDMLNEDLETRMDLLAVRDTEVSEYMKSTGRNMRDV
-631 WILTFDELLGSTP
+631 WILTFDELLASTS
-644 FAETMSNMLKKL
+644 FASVMSKMLKIL
-656 EQVYRYPVDIEFTV
+656 ERVYRYPVDIEFTV
-670 NINTQGK
+670 NFNAEGK
-677 PQINLLQ
+677 VKINLLQ

-694 SRVELPEKISKSK
+694 SRVEIPEKISKTK
-707 ILIKQDANFMGGSV
+707 ILLKQDANFMGGSI
-721 YQAIS
+721 YQSIS
-726 RIIYIDPQGYAALT
+726 RIIFIDPQRYAKLS
-740 LPEKHEVARL
+740 LSGKYDIARL
-750 TGRLNRQIGKRDK
+750 VGKLNKKINKREE

-768 LGPGRWGTTTPAM
+768 FGPGRWGTTTPAM

-788 EINNVTAIGE
+788 EISNITAIGE
-798 IAYQDGS
+798 IAYHDGS

-825 FYMAVYPEKEGVI
+825 FYMAIYPEKEDVF
-838 FNSAWIKKQ
+838 FNTAWMERQ
-847 PNILTDLMPD
+847 PNIMAELVPEDKKY
-857 ASRLSKV
+857 AGV
-864 VQVIDVRAKD
+864 VRVYDVGSKD

-886 ICFFAK
+886 ICFFQK

>member
-1 MQQNLERFNQDQDEQ
+1 
-16 IYSVKTQDK
+16 
-25 DRHIMTP
+25 MTP
-32 FTRVTTGISGLD
+32 YPRVSTGINGLN
-44 EILNY
+44 EILGY
-49 LQMGDNVVMQV
+49 LQMGDNVVLQV
-60 DDIADYK
+60 DSIEDYK
-67 RFVGP
+67 KFVNP
-72 YVEAALSQNQRV
+72 FVEKALARNQRL

-96 EPNKK
+96 QEGKQIK
-101 IQVYKLNANKGFESF
+101 VYKLNANKGFESF

-123 VRNEGRDVFYVF
+123 VRDEGRDVFYVF
-135 DCLSDLLMAWATDL
+135 DCLSDLLLAWATDL

-194 DVYNNKGKICVHP
+194 DIYNNNGKICVHP

-220 PHIMEGDKFVPILN
+220 PHIMEDDNLVPILN
-234 SADAASVLS
+234 SADAASILS
-243 FLTDRNTT
+243 YLTDKNAT
-251 SGVRNLDYW
+251 SGARNLDYW

-265 KANTILEDPEAVK
+265 KANTILEDPDAVK
-278 EKQDMVETLSR
+278 EKQNMVETLSH

-310 LVEIKNRLIGTGF
+310 LVEIKKRLIGTGF

-336 ILRKDA
+336 ILRKDQSM
-342 TFDWKAALELHDSF
+342 DWNAELEIHDSF

-377 AQKTAEGYY
+377 AQKTEEGYFK
-386 DVARELKSKMLH
+386 VAYELKSKMLH

-409 LLMLE
+409 QLMLE

-455 YRHFEEAVRKIF
+455 YRNFEEAVRKIF
-467 ASTMNE
+467 ASTMKE
-473 DALTYRLQRGLAHQD
+473 DALTYRLQRGMAHED

-498 SGSHRNIYFFP
+498 SGAHRSSYFFP

-554 IVALDAPLTKPYS
+554 IVALDAPLMKPYTRQ
-567 KLEDIKRFSQS
+567 EDMKRFSQN
-578 EVDLLNLQENSF
+578 EVDLLNLQENDF
-590 QTLPAADLFTED
+590 QTIPAADLLTHE
-602 IEPHLELLATRD
+602 IEAHLDLIASRD
-614 VSAAEY
+614 MAASEY
-620 LQSLGRPAKDT
+620 LQSLGKQARDS
-631 WILTFDELLGSTP
+631 WILTFDELLENTS
-644 FAETMSNMLKKL
+644 FVKTMSKMLKKL

-670 NINTQGK
+670 NFTAQGK

-707 ILIKQDANFMGGSV
+707 ILLQQEANFMGGSV
-721 YQAIS
+721 YQGIS
-726 RIIYIDPQGYAALT
+726 RIIYIDPKGYAGLSIS
-740 LPEKHEVARL
+740 EKHEVARL
-750 TGRLNRQIGKRDK
+750 TGKLNRQIGKREV

-825 FYMAVYPEKEGVI
+825 FYMAIYPEKEGVF
-838 FNSAWIKKQ
+838 FNTAWMKKQ

-857 ASRLSKV
+857 DARFAKV
-864 VQVIDVRAKD
+864 VHVYDMRARD

-886 ICFFAK
+886 ICFFEG

>member
-1 MQQNLERFNQDQDEQ
+1 
-16 IYSVKTQDK
+16 
-25 DRHIMTP
+25 MTP
-32 FTRVTTGISGLD
+32 YTRVSTGIKGLD
-44 EILNY
+44 EMLNY
-49 LQMGDNVVMQV
+49 LQVGDNVVWQV
-60 DDIADYK
+60 DDIEDYK
-67 RFVGP
+67 KFVDP
-72 YVEAALSQNQRV
+72 YIKTALAKNRRL

-90 NHPALL
+90 SHPPIL
-96 EPNKK
+96 EQNKK
-101 IQVYKLNANKGFESF
+101 VKVYKLNANKGFEFF

-123 VRNEGRDVFYVF
+123 VRDEGPGAFYVF
-135 DCLSDLLMAWATDL
+135 DCLSDLLLAWATDL

-162 FELNTVA
+162 FELDTVA

-194 DVYNNKGKICVHP
+194 DVYNNKGKLCVHP

-234 SADAASVLS
+234 SADAASTLS
-243 FLTDRNTT
+243 YLTDKNAT

-265 KANTILEDPEAVK
+265 KAMTLLENQDSIE
-278 EKQDMVETLSR
+278 EQQDMIETLSR
-289 VLIGREKRMLSLVK
+289 VMIGREKRMLALVK
-303 EYFSLED
+303 EYFTLED
-310 LVEIKNRLIGTGF
+310 LVEIKKRLIGTGF

-336 ILRKDA
+336 ILCKDP
-342 TFDWKAALELHDSF
+342 TFDWNAELEMHDSF

-377 AQKTAEGYY
+377 AQKTEEGYFE
-386 DVARELKSKMLH
+386 VARELKSKMLY

-409 LLMLE
+409 QLMLE

-445 CPNQGTPEER
+445 LVNQGTPETR
-455 YRHFEEAVRKIF
+455 YKSFEDAVRRIF

-473 DALTYRLQRGLAHQD
+473 DALTYRLQRGMAQQD

-498 SGSHRNIYFFP
+498 SGSHRDIYFFP
-509 DLAGVGLSYNTFVWQ
+509 GMAGVGLSYNTFVWQ

-531 GMLRIVFG
+531 GMLRIVLG

-554 IVALDAPLTKPYS
+554 IVALDAPLNKPYA
-567 KLEDIKRFSQS
+567 KIEDVKRFSQH
-578 EVDLLNLQENSF
+578 EADVLNLRDNAF
-590 QTLPAADLFTED
+590 QTLKTTKLLIPDLVPRLDLIVEEDSAAADYLRSQGR
-602 IEPHLELLATRD
+602 ATTNAMIITFNQML
-614 VSAAEY
+614 SAT
-620 LQSLGRPAKDT
+620 SFPAN
-631 WILTFDELLGSTP
+631 
-644 FAETMSNMLKKL
+644 MSRMLKTL

-670 NINTQGK
+670 NINARGK
-677 PQINLLQ
+677 LQINLLQ

-694 SRVELPEKISKSK
+694 SRVELPDKMPKSK
-707 ILIKQDANFMGGSV
+707 ILIKQEANFMGGSI

-726 RIIYIDPQGYAALT
+726 RIIYIDPQSYSK
-740 LPEKHEVARL
+740 LPLAEKYEVARL
-750 TGRLNRQIGKRDK
+750 TGKLNRQIGKRDK

-781 GVPVTFS
+781 GVPITFS
-788 EINNVTAIGE
+788 EINNITAIGE
-798 IAYQDGS
+798 IAYHDGS

-825 FYMAVYPEKEGVI
+825 FYMAIYPDKKDVI
-838 FNSAWIKKQ
+838 FNAAWMKKQ

-857 ASRLSKV
+857 DARFAKV
-864 VQVIDVRAKD
+864 VFVYDVRSQD

-886 ICFFAK
+886 ICFCA